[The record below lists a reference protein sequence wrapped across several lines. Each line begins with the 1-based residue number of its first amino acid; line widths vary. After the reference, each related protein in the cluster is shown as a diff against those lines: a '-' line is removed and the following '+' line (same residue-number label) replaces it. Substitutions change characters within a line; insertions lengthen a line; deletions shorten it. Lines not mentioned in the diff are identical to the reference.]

1 MKKKVIIFDKKGR
14 RQPAKQRK
22 KSPRFFPTPQ
32 EDRTIR
38 DFSTPEREPCT
49 GTGTTI
55 YYKIIRGKGMGLREA
70 SEIFKGGLP
79 PTQVAE
85 RPASSGGVFLFTTE
99 KYDRS
104 EVEKCLLRV
113 NLNCSTIRASQVGCI
128 LLNGGEFAFFW
139 SNNEIYKI

>member
-49 GTGTTI
+49 GTETAI
-55 YYKIIRGKGMGLREA
+55 YYKIIRGKGMGLRRRA
-70 SEIFKGGLP
+70 RYLGRTP
-79 PTQVAE
+79 PDPG
-85 RPASSGGVFLFTTE
+85 RGTTS
-99 KYDRS
+99 K
-104 EVEKCLLRV
+104 
-113 NLNCSTIRASQVGCI
+113 
-128 LLNGGEFAFFW
+128 
-139 SNNEIYKI
+139 